1 MKEEFKA
8 KFQHLTYRPDRV
20 NEMSDK
26 QLIDTITIILQPN
39 MEDYADNSKF
49 FYWMDY
55 AQELDDIALVN
66 YNGNSVV
73 DYLNKMM
80 AQELSLSPKHHACVD
95 VASTLETLKPTYK
108 GVFKYE

>member
-1 MKEEFKA
+1 MTHKFKD
-8 KFQHLTYRPDRV
+8 KFQHLAYRADRV

-26 QLIDTITIILQPN
+26 QLIDTITVILQPN
-39 MEDYADNSKF
+39 MEDYADNAKF

-66 YNGNSVV
+66 YNDNSVV

-80 AQELSLSPKHHACVD
+80 ASELSLSPKHHACVD
-95 VASTLETLKPTYK
+95 VASTLENLKPTCK
-108 GVFKYE
+108 GAFKYE